1 VLITKRIATSS
12 HFLPSPHP
20 LQYHYQLSSGSLAQN
35 TLEDN
40 YYEEEISFYG
50 GDFALLCILGASS
63 LASAQDITLTLWVY
77 DDGRLEVLNQ
87 LGAEFEAEYGVGLT
101 VELVDLSEI
110 RNTMT
115 LGAASGEGPDMII
128 IPHDNLGPLVENGAA
143 APIDLGDK
151 AENFLPNA
159 IDGFI
164 YDGELYGVP
173 LAVENI
179 GFFRNTDLVPEAPT
193 TWAEVTEIG
202 TELFD
207 AGKIDSAIGFPDLTY
222 NTYPVYTSF
231 GGYIFGRD
239 EEGNFTT
246 DDIGMN
252 NEGMVAGLTWVES
265 LIDAGIVSENIDWE
279 ASHVLFETG
288 RSAFIMTGP
297 WAINRF
303 VTAGVPY
310 AISAFPATEPGGE
323 PGYPFLGVQGL
334 VINAYKDNVLL
345 AQVFA
350 VDFLA
355 TEDHFQAIFEAEP
368 RPSAWAS
375 IFEAATDPDTIG
387 FNEAGINAVPMP
399 SIPAMGYVWDAW
411 VNAGAL
417 VAQGELTPQE
427 ALDNAVL
434 QILEQIEE

>member
-1 VLITKRIATSS
+1 MKKFLSLIVI
-12 HFLPSPHP
+12 L
-20 LQYHYQLSSGSLAQN
+20 
-35 TLEDN
+35 
-40 YYEEEISFYG
+40 
-50 GDFALLCILGASS
+50 ALLSIMGANS
-63 LASAQDITLTLWVY
+63 LVSAQEVSLTLWVY

-87 LGAEFEAEYGVGLT
+87 LGAEFEAEYGVKLA
-101 VELVDLSEI
+101 VEVVDLSEI

-151 AENFLPNA
+151 AQYFLPNA
-159 IDGFI
+159 IDGFT
-164 YDGELYGVP
+164 YNGQLYGLP

-179 GFFRNTDLVPEAPT
+179 GFFRNTDLVPDAPT
-193 TWAEVTEIG
+193 TWAEVAEIG
-202 TELFD
+202 QQLFD
-207 AGKIDSAIGFPDLTY
+207 EGRIDSAIGFPDLTY
-222 NTYPVYTSF
+222 NSYPVYTSF
-231 GGYIFGRD
+231 GGFIFGRD
-239 EEGNFTT
+239 ENGSFTT
-246 DDIGMN
+246 ADIGMN
-252 NEGMVAGLTWVES
+252 NTGMVEGLTWIKS
-265 LIDAGIVSENIDWE
+265 LMDAGIVSTNIDWE

-303 VTAGVPY
+303 QTAGVPY
-310 AISAFPATEPGGE
+310 AISAFPAAEAGGE

-334 VINAYKDNVLL
+334 VVNASKDNVLL
-345 AQVFA
+345 AQTFA

-355 TEDHFQAIFEAEP
+355 TEAHYQAIFDAEP

-375 IFEAATDPDTIG
+375 IFTAASDPDTKG

-417 VAQGELTPQE
+417 VAQDELSPQE
-427 ALDNAVL
+427 ALDGAV
-434 QILEQIEE
+434 EQVLAQVGE